1 MKALRYSFS
10 HFWSIHGWTSE
21 DHEAIASHF
30 AEVVNQFG
38 PYHLLYNN
46 CRHFLYVSLRSL
58 PPVLA
63 LPSDIVLL
71 NPNPLMTLFSGLQS
85 AMTLWRH
92 VQRDLYRWIWKC
104 MWGPGGC
111 GACLDWPCMLKI
123 PRTDWESRP
132 LFASSHSGLLED
144 LCYEHHWS
152 SHIVDQIIRKLEKAR
167 KNEWPPRI
175 STVGCGSVCVDQVG
189 AVQTWTDL
197 ACWKCLDQTG
207 LGQCEWGSEES
218 LPTWDSESPFWCYLM
233 LYLSDTQVSAD
244 EDRHY
249 GKQFSISIGWLTIK
263 GLLTSCL
270 ENIVHW
276 KCVRLW

>member
-1 MKALRYSFS
+1 VPIFKFCGHFVVIIGDYKYELGLDANSNRPFSRHKRLEPREMKALRYSFS

-111 GACLDWPCMLKI
+111 GACLD
-123 PRTDWESRP
+123 
-132 LFASSHSGLLED
+132 
-144 LCYEHHWS
+144 
-152 SHIVDQIIRKLEKAR
+152 
-167 KNEWPPRI
+167 
-175 STVGCGSVCVDQVG
+175 
-189 AVQTWTDL
+189 
-197 ACWKCLDQTG
+197 
-207 LGQCEWGSEES
+207 
-218 LPTWDSESPFWCYLM
+218 
-233 LYLSDTQVSAD
+233 
-244 EDRHY
+244 
-249 GKQFSISIGWLTIK
+249 
-263 GLLTSCL
+263 
-270 ENIVHW
+270 
-276 KCVRLW
+276 